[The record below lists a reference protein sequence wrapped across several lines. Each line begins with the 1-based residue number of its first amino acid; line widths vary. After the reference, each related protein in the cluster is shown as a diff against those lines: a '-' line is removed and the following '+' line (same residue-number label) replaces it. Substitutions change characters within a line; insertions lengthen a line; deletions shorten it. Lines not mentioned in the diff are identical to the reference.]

1 VQRVRG
7 IHAAPAAR
15 WAVLAAMLLVALG
28 MASASAQS
36 GAWTVQTVALRDL
49 RQADTAVAQ
58 LRNLGFEAY
67 DEFAMSDG
75 KQFVRVRVGCY
86 TDRAA
91 AQAAAT
97 ALAKHVT
104 EQAVPTE
111 LSAGAKP
118 DRCIRED
125 VGFLKPAAWKRV
137 EAADGLPT
145 FRVRVADRSA
155 DVVFDGSAWRVV
167 QDGAGRPATGAVARS
182 ASFVVARPGGVA
194 WVAEE
199 VPSGTRLLCP
209 GTLIGHAGEAAIVDR
224 TGEVV
229 ACSFAPRPIRLATDK
244 SP

>member
-1 VQRVRG
+1 VRWARG
-7 IHAAPAAR
+7 DRAAPVAR
-15 WAVLAAMLLVALG
+15 WAVLPALLLLALG
-28 MASASAQS
+28 LPWASAQS

-49 RQADTAVAQ
+49 RQADTVVAQ
-58 LRNLGFEAY
+58 LRNLGFDAY
-67 DEFAMSDG
+67 DEFGMSDG

-111 LSAGAKP
+111 LSVGAKP
-118 DRCIRED
+118 DRCILED

-137 EAADGLPT
+137 EAANGLPT
-145 FRVRVADRSA
+145 FRVRIAGRSA
-155 DVVFDGSAWRVV
+155 DVVFDGAGWRVF
-167 QDGAGRPATGAVARS
+167 QDGAARPVTAAVTGS
-182 ASFVVARPGGVA
+182 ASFVVAHPGGVP

-209 GTLIGHAGEAAIVDR
+209 GTLIGHAGQAAIVER
-224 TGEVV
+224 AGEVV
-229 ACSFAPRPIRLATDK
+229 ACSFAPRPSRLAAGK